1 MRSSF
6 LPPASRGDIRRG
18 ILYMVGAVF
27 VFSVLNAA
35 IKWMVASYPVPEV
48 VFIRCLFALIPC
60 FVLVAISGGLKV
72 LRTRRLGWHVSRAM
86 LQFVSM
92 SCNFLAFSM
101 MPLADAVAIGFAA
114 PIFLTAL
121 SVPLLGEKVGVYRWA
136 AVAFGFAGV
145 LIMVRPTGDVLNSG
159 ALFALAN
166 AMFGALLSIGIRR
179 LSATEAS
186 ATLVFYQAI
195 ITFLI
200 ATATLPFFAWVPI
213 GWVDFFLIGAI
224 GICSG
229 VAQFWWTQAFRFGP
243 AAILAPFSYLS
254 MIWAVLMGYFVWG
267 DIPTPTLIAG
277 AVIVA
282 TSGLFIAYRETRRR
296 GAASQPAKPAS

>member
-27 VFSVLNAA
+27 VFSILNAA
-35 IKWMVASYPVPEV
+35 IKWQVERYPVGEV
-48 VFIRCLFALIPC
+48 VFIRCLFALIPS
-60 FVLVAISGGLKV
+60 FVLVAVSGGLRV

-101 MPLADAVAIGFAA
+101 MPLADAVAIGFAS

-121 SVPLLGEKVGVYRWA
+121 SVPLLGEKVGIYRWG
-136 AVAFGFAGV
+136 AVAFGFLGV

-166 AMFGALLSIGIRR
+166 ALFGALLSIGIRR

-186 ATLVFYQAI
+186 ATLVFYQAVT
-195 ITFLI
+195 TFLI
-200 ATATLPFFAWVPI
+200 SAASLPFFAWVPPT
-213 GWVDFFLIGAI
+213 WTDFLAIGAI
-224 GICSG
+224 GVCSG
-229 VAQFWWTQAFRFGP
+229 IAQFWWAQAFRFTP

-267 DIPTPTLIAG
+267 DVPTLPLIAG
-277 AVIVA
+277 AAIVA
-282 TSGLFIAYRETRRR
+282 MSGLFIAHRETRRR
-296 GAASQPAKPAS
+296 GAATQPAKPAS

>member
-1 MRSSF
+1 MRSSS
-6 LPPASRGDIRRG
+6 LPPATRSDIRRG

-27 VFSVLNAA
+27 VFSLLNAA
-35 IKWMVASYPVPEV
+35 IKWQVARYPVGEV

-60 FVLVAISGGLKV
+60 FVLVAISGGLRV

-121 SVPLLGEKVGVYRWA
+121 SVPLLGEKVGVYRWG
-136 AVAFGFAGV
+136 AVAFGFVGV

-166 AMFGALLSIGIRR
+166 ATFGALLSIGIRR

-186 ATLVFYQAI
+186 ATLVFYQAVT
-195 ITFLI
+195 TFLI
-200 ATATLPFFAWVPI
+200 ATATLPFFTWVPTT
-213 GWVDFFLIGAI
+213 WEDFFMIGAI
-224 GICSG
+224 GVCSG
-229 VAQFWWTQAFRFGP
+229 VAQFWWTQAFRFTP

-254 MIWAVLMGYFVWG
+254 MIWAVLMGYLVWG
-267 DIPTPTLIAG
+267 DVPTLTLIGG

-282 TSGLFIAYRETRRR
+282 MSGLFIAYRETRRR